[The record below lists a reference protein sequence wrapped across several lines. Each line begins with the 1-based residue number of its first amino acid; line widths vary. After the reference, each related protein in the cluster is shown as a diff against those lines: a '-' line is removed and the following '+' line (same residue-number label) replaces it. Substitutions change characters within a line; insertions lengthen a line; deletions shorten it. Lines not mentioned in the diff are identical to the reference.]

1 MYFQISLVPR
11 DLIIE
16 AENEYELKDKIK
28 KITIENLVFSSG
40 RITKEKFKEE
50 LESRYVYLKLK
61 L

>member
-1 MYFQISLVPR
+1 MPR

>member
-50 LESRYVYLKLK
+50 MESRYVYLKM
-61 L
+61 

>member
-16 AENEYELKDKIK
+16 AENEDELKDKIK

-50 LESRYVYLKLK
+50 MESRYVYLKL
-61 L
+61 

>member
-16 AENEYELKDKIK
+16 AENEDELKDKIK
-28 KITIENLVFSSG
+28 KITIENLIFSYP

-50 LESRYVYLKLK
+50 MESRYVYLKL
-61 L
+61 